1 MLIEGEKYAC
11 DACVRGHRVSN
22 CQHSDRPLTHI
33 NKKGRPVSQCPHCRG
48 LRKARASHVKCECG
62 EKPHSKEDCSD
73 LGSQSDPGDNNNNVS
88 ETSMGPVIPDA
99 KTCCCSHGGR
109 CTCALKKE
117 YLEAVPEA
125 GLPTPSTTSLMA
137 RKPRLQATNSESS
150 LTHFTNGHHKPVHK
164 HNDAHTK
171 VGAPYKIPIPHSIS
185 GNQDIAA
192 KSSDSLPL
200 APSVD
205 YTPSPL
211 HDSISSAQQEVRQ
224 VKSEHGSPKPRP
236 LQRFSGLESPLPPLD
251 LSYPP
256 YVDAMGS
263 PLPDDYLGDF
273 YPRKSYDPYLTAHD
287 DAPVLSP
294 ALSMPAVDWAALDLG
309 VSASYSQ
316 PPSYASF
323 DHSHVGQPALTTSS
337 SGEVSDMDEFV
348 PRSTTATNVNPLLS
362 HVDIPHSSPGN
373 ANPQVISPSYLSQ
386 PPSDI
391 LSSGSPNSLDM
402 EECVPRTTASPT
414 EFEDTSAP
422 MSSEKYVKHGLTVQD
437 VQKLAHPPTNG
448 PPTDAMSEL
457 NLPNKVVDNYN
468 DKHTPWAIPFDQE
481 EAIFTPDGEE
491 RSVWAR

>member
-1 MLIEGEKYAC
+1 MGCFEGRTA
-11 DACVRGHRVSN
+11 DRLA
-22 CQHSDRPLTHI
+22 SDRPLTHI

-73 LGSQSDPGDNNNNVS
+73 LGSQSDPGDNNVI
-88 ETSMGPVIPDA
+88 ETPTGPVIPDA
-99 KTCCCSHGGR
+99 KTCCCSHGSR

-125 GLPTPSTTSLMA
+125 GLPTPSPASLLA

-171 VGAPYKIPIPHSIS
+171 VGTPYKIPIPHSIS
-185 GNQDIAA
+185 GNQDIAG

-224 VKSEHGSPKPRP
+224 VKSEHGSPKPRS
-236 LQRFSGLESPLPPLD
+236 LQRFIGLESPLPPLD
-251 LSYPP
+251 LSYPQ
-256 YVDAMGS
+256 YIDGMAS

-273 YPRKSYDPYLTAHD
+273 YPRKSYDTYLTAHD

-337 SGEVSDMDEFV
+337 SGEVSDLDEFV
-348 PRSTTATNVNPLLS
+348 PRTTMNTKPLVG
-362 HVDIPHSSPGN
+362 HGDIPHSSPGN
-373 ANPQVISPSYLSQ
+373 ANQQAISSSYLSQ
-386 PPSDI
+386 PTSDI

-402 EECVPRTTASPT
+402 EEGVPRTTASPT
-414 EFEDTSAP
+414 EFEDPSAP
-422 MSSEKYVKHGLTVQD
+422 MNSEKYVKHGLTVQE
-437 VQKLAHPPTNG
+437 VQKLAHPTG
-448 PPTDAMSEL
+448 PPTNEMSEL
-457 NLPNKVVDNYN
+457 NLPNKADNQ
-468 DKHTPWAIPFDQE
+468 HTPWAIPFDQE
-481 EAIFTPDGEE
+481 EAIFTPEGEE